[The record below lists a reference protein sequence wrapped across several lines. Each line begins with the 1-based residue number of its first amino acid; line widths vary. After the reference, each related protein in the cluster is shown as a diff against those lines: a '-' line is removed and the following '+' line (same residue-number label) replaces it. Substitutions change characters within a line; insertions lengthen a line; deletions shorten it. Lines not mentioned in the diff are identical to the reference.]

1 MRMQM
6 HISHEA
12 IITILLEKMMPKST
26 RKILLGRPTLLG
38 LSSKSINVQST
49 LGMDARGNCSL
60 ETSPESATH
69 LGGHVCLSLALRYG

>member
-1 MRMQM
+1 MQM

-12 IITILLEKMMPKST
+12 IISIMLKKMTPKST

-38 LSSKSINVQST
+38 LSSKSIHIQT
-49 LGMDARGNCSL
+49 ALGMDARGDCSL

-69 LGGHVCLSLALRYG
+69 VGGHDCLSLALRYG